1 MELSNCG
8 SLYTLLDDSSN
19 AFGLDEDE
27 FLLVLSHV
35 SKYLV
40 F

>member
-1 MELSNCG
+1 MMELSTCG

-35 SKYLV
+35 SK
-40 F
+40 FN